1 MGGGRVA
8 GSQAGRPLQSRPRG
22 AVGSGGAAGLLS
34 RPRIRSS
41 RGRAVRVRCGGVGW
55 VGCEFRDAMCDPC
68 CAPCVPVCLP
78 CCPDSRVRV
87 CLSRPPGVEF
97 TTNTRAHPDRAPR
110 VNGRYVTCTVRRT
123 CSRKVPNRK
132 FLKGL
137 ASGMPIPL
145 GPSCDQTK
153 RVCWLKP
160 AIIEIKGWTCQS
172 LFRSLLRVT
181 FSDLC

>member
-1 MGGGRVA
+1 MRCVIRV
-8 GSQAGRPLQSRPRG
+8 PR
-22 AVGSGGAAGLLS
+22 V
-34 RPRIRSS
+34 SS
-41 RGRAVRVRCGGVGW
+41 RRVS
-55 VGCEFRDAMCDPC
+55 
-68 CAPCVPVCLP
+68 PCVY
-78 CCPDSRVRV
+78 RVV
-87 CLSRPPGVEF
+87 APTPTCSSLCVSRPPGVEF

-110 VNGRYVTCTVRRT
+110 VNGRYVTCTVMRT

-153 RVCWLKP
+153 RGCWLKP
-160 AIIEIKGWTCQS
+160 AIIEIKGLTYQS